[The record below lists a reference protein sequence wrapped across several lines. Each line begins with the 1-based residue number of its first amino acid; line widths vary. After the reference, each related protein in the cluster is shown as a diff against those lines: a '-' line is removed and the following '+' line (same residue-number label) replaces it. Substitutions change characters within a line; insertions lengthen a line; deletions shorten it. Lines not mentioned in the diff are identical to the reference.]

1 MGLPYPVCVC
11 ILLGQQCIDFLTKET
26 LFLQQ
31 FKVVGHD

>member
-1 MGLPYPVCVC
+1 MGLPYSVC
-11 ILLGQQCIDFLTKET
+11 IFVLLGQQCIDILTKET